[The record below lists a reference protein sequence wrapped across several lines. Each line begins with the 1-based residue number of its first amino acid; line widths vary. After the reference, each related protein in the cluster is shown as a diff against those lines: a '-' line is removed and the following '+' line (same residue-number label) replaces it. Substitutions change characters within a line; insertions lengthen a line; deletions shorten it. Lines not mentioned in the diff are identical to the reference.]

1 MFFLSKFRKTLNSIC
16 IGIDYDDNYEE
27 QYQLLPDVTNSD
39 MEEDSDQTV
48 DFATGPNF
56 NSMKEELLFRQRMAA
71 GFRMNNKILNEAN

>member
-27 QYQLLPDVTNSD
+27 QYQLLLDVTNSD

-48 DFATGPNF
+48 FLDDQLRQPLVFITT
-56 NSMKEELLFRQRMAA
+56 LDLFDIVY
-71 GFRMNNKILNEAN
+71 FRVG

>member
-48 DFATGPNF
+48 FLDDQLRQPLVFRTT
-56 NSMKEELLFRQRMAA
+56 LDLFDIVY
-71 GFRMNNKILNEAN
+71 FRDG